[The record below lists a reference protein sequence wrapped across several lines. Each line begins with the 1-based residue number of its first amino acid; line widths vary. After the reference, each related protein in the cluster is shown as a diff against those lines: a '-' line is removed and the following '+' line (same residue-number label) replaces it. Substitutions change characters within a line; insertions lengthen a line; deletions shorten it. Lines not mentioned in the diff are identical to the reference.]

1 MQKLFS
7 FAASLAAVTNALSL
21 KQNDADIPDHV
32 DLPDHVDN
40 VGENEIIFDLQENRP
55 HNENKRT
62 TLAEM

>member
-40 VGENEIIFDLQENRP
+40 FGENEIIFDLQEDRP
-55 HNENKRT
+55 HHQIRKHK
-62 TLAEM
+62 LAEM

>member
-21 KQNDADIPDHV
+21 KQNDANISDDVEIV
-32 DLPDHVDN
+32 EV
-40 VGENEIIFDLQENRP
+40 NEIIFDLQENRP